1 MTGGPEPRVPEAWL
15 TTLSLAQRAQSGDT
29 AARDQVKDAVQQLSR
44 DPELLSIGDLG
55 QAVTGLTGLLDDLEE
70 PEVSQALLRQV
81 VSRLTAK
88 GTDVRSRQRSL
99 NRIAVA
105 LANRGQ
111 LTAAEQVLSAAI
123 KTPWRR
129 SDSDYTALAITSANL
144 AAVEL
149 GLNDVDAAGRS
160 ADRAAQFIRMA
171 PASTQSDGR
180 PVAQL
185 ELRLRVASLKAT
197 TARARNK
204 HAAVEA
210 RLDEIAEIARSLV
223 GLLGGEHPK
232 SLSALVT
239 LALAEC
245 ESATASGDRDRSER
259 AVDVLLIAA
268 QKAAASAGGRH
279 PLTVTALSSL
289 AAAEGLVALDSGD
302 SQRLSRAEALT
313 NTAQERSRAAA
324 ENRGLRRPTA
334 PREAQLPQ
342 PQPDEAAPRE
352 AQLPQPQPDEA
363 APREAQVP
371 QPQPDEAAP
380 REAQVPQPQPDE
392 AAPREAQVPQPQP
405 DEAVDVSTLTF
416 SVLGPVGVWR
426 DGLTVTIGSLRERL
440 LLATLLLHEGRVVP
454 TDVLIRAVWG
464 DSPLALSTALLH
476 VHVARLRRR
485 LGPDVLVR
493 KPPGYLLRLAP
504 GSLDLHRARELAEQ
518 AGESRAAGRAEE
530 ARAFLNQALALW
542 TGDPLEALPVP
553 DAEEEREQL
562 REWRLELLAT
572 RLELDLELGEPE
584 KAIAELTE
592 LTAEDPQRRRW
603 RKLLMLALH
612 RSEQQAD
619 AVDQYSAARRLLA
632 DALGDSPDAS
642 LRDLERRMRED
653 RP

>member
-302 SQRLSRAEALT
+302 SQRLSRAEALA

-352 AQLPQPQPDEA
+352 AQL
-363 APREAQVP
+363 
-371 QPQPDEAAP
+371 
-380 REAQVPQPQPDE
+380 PQPQPDE

-612 RSEQQAD
+612 RNEQQAD

>member
-29 AARDQVKDAVQQLSR
+29 AARDQVKDAVQRLSR

-55 QAVTGLTGLLDDLEE
+55 QAVTGLTGLLNDLEE

-289 AAAEGLVALDSGD
+289 AAAEGLVALDSED
-302 SQRLSRAEALT
+302 SQRLSRSEALM

-324 ENRGLRRPTA
+324 ENGGLRRPTA
-334 PREAQLPQ
+334 PREAQVL
-342 PQPDEAAPRE
+342 
-352 AQLPQPQPDEA
+352 LPQPDEA
-363 APREAQVP
+363 APREAQVLL
-371 QPQPDEAAP
+371 PQPDEAAP
-380 REAQVPQPQPDE
+380 REAQVLQL
-392 AAPREAQVPQPQP
+392 QP

-416 SVLGPVGVWR
+416 SMLGPVGVWR

-464 DSPLALSTALLH
+464 DSPPALSTALLH

-485 LGPDVLVR
+485 LGPNALVR

-504 GSLDLHRARELAEQ
+504 GSLDLHRARELVEQ

-530 ARAFLNQALALW
+530 SRGLLNQALALW

-584 KAIAELTE
+584 KAIAELTK